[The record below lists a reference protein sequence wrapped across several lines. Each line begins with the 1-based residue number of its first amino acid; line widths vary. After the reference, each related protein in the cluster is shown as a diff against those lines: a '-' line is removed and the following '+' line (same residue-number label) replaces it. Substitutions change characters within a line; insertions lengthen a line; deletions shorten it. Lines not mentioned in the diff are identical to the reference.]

1 MQSDKEALDAYKIT
15 KKADADSLANPGDS
29 DACGTLITNAK
40 QAIDDIVYDCTKTLA
55 ENKEMVDDIISALE
69 SDLYNQRQADGVEEY
84 IDAISDPVTLAS
96 KPDIN
101 TARAL
106 YNGLSD
112 NQKSLVSNYD
122 KLTDA
127 EAAYAVVELI
137 DVIEAPITSEDEEA
151 INTARNAFNALT
163 NEQQALVGNI
173 DDLLDAEEALAV
185 AKLIEAIEAPITQED
200 EEAIEAARNAYD
212 DLDED
217 QQDLVGNY
225 DDLIDAE
232 AALAVAKLIDAIDE
246 AITAEDEETIE
257 VAREAFDDL
266 TDGQKVLVGN
276 INDLT
281 DAEAALAVAKLIKAI
296 EAPITQEDEEAIEAA
311 REAFDALT
319 EDQQDLVGNI
329 DDLLDIEVTYVEVL
343 IEEISDP
350 VTLNDK
356 EAIKKARDFF
366 DDLTSEKQELV
377 ENKQDLLDAE
387 AAYKA
392 LDDAAKA
399 NAAKALIEAIGEV
412 EDTQDSKNAI
422 DAAREAYDALTDDQK
437 ALITEDAPTIVTA
450 ETTYTTLHNNNL
462 AAAEVIALIEAIGTV
477 EYTDTSK
484 GKIDTAKEAYN
495 DLTDAQKA
503 IVDGYLTENEVDTI
517 VVSETIYIGLGDQQK
532 AQEVKDLIVAIGEV
546 KYPDSKD
553 KIEAARG
560 SYDALTDTQKA
571 LVDNYSVLTTAEATY
586 AELEAKSN
594 KKLSGGAIAGI
605 VIGCVAFVACVGFL
619 LWFFLFKKKKEDKDE
634 PKNDQ
639 TDEPKE

>member
-1 MQSDKEALDAYKIT
+1 M
-15 KKADADSLANPGDS
+15 
-29 DACGTLITNAK
+29 
-40 QAIDDIVYDCTKTLA
+40 
-55 ENKEMVDDIISALE
+55 
-69 SDLYNQRQADGVEEY
+69 
-84 IDAISDPVTLAS
+84 
-96 KPDIN
+96 
-101 TARAL
+101 
-106 YNGLSD
+106 
-112 NQKSLVSNYD
+112 
-122 KLTDA
+122 
-127 EAAYAVVELI
+127 
-137 DVIEAPITSEDEEA
+137 
-151 INTARNAFNALT
+151 
-163 NEQQALVGNI
+163 
-173 DDLLDAEEALAV
+173 

-225 DDLIDAE
+225 EDLIDAE

-281 DAEAALAVAKLIKAI
+281 DAEAAYAVVELIDVI
-296 EAPITQEDEEAIEAA
+296 EAPITQEDEEAIETA

-319 EDQQDLVGNI
+319 VDQQDLVGNI

-356 EAIKKARDFF
+356 EAIEKARDFF

-450 ETTYTTLHNNNL
+450 EATYTILHTNNL
-462 AAAEVIALIEAIGTV
+462 AAAEVVALINAIGTV
-477 EYTDTSK
+477 EYTETSK
-484 GKIDTAKEAYN
+484 NKIDTAKVAYN
-495 DLTDAQKA
+495 GLTDAQKA
-503 IVDGYLTENEVDTI
+503 IVDNYLTENEVDTI
-517 VVSETIYIGLGDQQK
+517 VVSETIYFGLGDQQK
-532 AQEVKDLIVAIGEV
+532 AQGVKTLIAAIGEV
-546 KYPDSKD
+546 TFPGSKD
-553 KIEAARG
+553 KIEEARTAYEELTVPQKELVENYEVLEAAE
-560 SYDALTDTQKA
+560 TK
-571 LVDNYSVLTTAEATY
+571 Y
-586 AELEAKSN
+586 AELEAEAN
-594 KKLSGGAIAGI
+594 KGLSGGAIAGI
-605 VIGCVAFVACVGFL
+605 VIGCVAFVAIVAFL
-619 LWFFLFKKKKEDKDE
+619 LWFFLFKKKKDDEAQSEEAPVEDAPAEDAASE
-634 PKNDQ
+634 D
-639 TDEPKE
+639 PKEDNE